1 MQGDRSHREGLQ
13 EANSF
18 KLVGPVATGI
28 ALSNPFS
35 ILAERP
41 STNTGTSNVN
51 NSQVPSS
58 PCTSPTSLSTPLA
71 SSSNLIQSL
80 SIASATAT
88 FTSINSASAFA
99 ISPAISISQIS
110 HHQQQR
116 HPPVSHSSNSND
128 ASPSPSLAPTAS
140 SVFALTS
147 TSRPL
152 MKVRGFV
159 NRHPAVFLIDSGGSG
174 NFLAQSF
181 VSKHSDM
188 IAHASAG
195 TVSLADGTARP
206 TSIVKSASIGIE
218 SYTDNVDLVV
228 CPLSGFDVILGM
240 PWLEHYNPR
249 IDWVRRELSF
259 TDEHATSHNF
269 VGTVSLSNRVSLP
282 LSSSPSASS
291 NIDAVT
297 RSAIRVSESTHSNNV
312 EQHSSSPASNLGSSK
327 YIREVSKSS
336 LNFNNESRIP
346 DPSVPSP
353 DVIVTPSTSYDV
365 DYHTDNTPVKH
376 PQSTPGSPT
385 PVQHGVTGTQS
396 TASTSVLMTP
406 QQVRRASKR
415 GQLMSACIIF
425 IDYND
430 AREVCTSPSSHNI
443 NSVSSATSLESAS
456 LAAAS
461 TDVIAEYHDVFP
473 DALPHGLPP
482 SRDVDHRIELVP
494 GSIPPSR
501 PTYRQSASEL
511 AELKSQLAEL
521 IALGFIQPSKSPYG
535 APVLFVKKKDG
546 TTRMCIDYRALNDIT
561 IKNAYPLPLVGE
573 LFDRLQ
579 GAKYFSKIDLRSGYH
594 QIRVASEDVPKTA
607 FRTRYGHFEFLVLP
621 FGLTNAPATFMHLM
635 HQTFR
640 QYLDDFVIV
649 FLDDIL
655 IYSRTL
661 AEHHIHIRKVLDIL
675 RSQKLFGKES
685 KCEFFR
691 SDVEFLG
698 HIVGRDGLRMMSDKI
713 EAVAAWPTPTSVTQV
728 RAFLGTIGF
737 YRRFIRDFSAV
748 AAPLS
753 DLTKNDATW
762 RWTPTEESAFRRMI
776 ALAVAAPVLVL
787 PDPNIPYVVHTDASG
802 FATGAVLSQDQG
814 NGLQPIAYM
823 SKKMLPAETRY
834 PVHEQEL
841 LAIIQAPGTW
851 KHYLMGAKFTV
862 MTDHRSLQY
871 FKTQPQLSNREIH
884 WKDVIANFDFDIVY
898 IEGKTNIVADGLSRR
913 SDHVDASTSSSS
925 SSSLG
930 AASLGVAHSSV
941 ESSTSSSHRC
951 NAVTYLLADIHEAIR
966 SDSSYQSRLK
976 QSASALSKD
985 DFTIVR
991 SYLYYKSDRLV
1002 IPNDAALRTR
1012 IIHECHDTPTSGHL
1026 GKDKTLALAKR
1037 KFYWLGMDSDI
1048 VSYVTSCD
1056 AGQRNKPSHQS
1067 KMGLLQP
1074 LPIPHRPWSQVSLDL
1089 ITALPRTLLGHDAIV
1104 VFVDKVTKMVH
1115 YVATTT
1121 NVTAPQLALLFMHE
1135 VVRLHGV
1142 PDSLLS
1148 DRDPRFTA
1156 HFWRSLWDQLGT
1168 KLTMSTAYHPQTD
1181 GQTERSN
1188 RTLEEA
1194 LRAYVN
1200 WRQTDWDVH
1209 LSALEISINN
1219 ARNSSTG
1226 FTPFYLNSGQEIR
1239 LPLDGAVPVA
1249 GKNPVASD
1257 RILRLHQDLVGNGA
1271 GSHRAS
1277 TEATG
1282 SVRRSTSAS
1291 CHIRCR

>member
-71 SSSNLIQSL
+71 SSSNLIQSR

-841 LAIIQAPGTW
+841 LAIIQALGTW

-871 FKTQPQLSNREIH
+871 FKTQPQLSNRQIH
-884 WKDVIANFDFDIVY
+884 
-898 IEGKTNIVADGLSRR
+898 
-913 SDHVDASTSSSS
+913 
-925 SSSLG
+925 
-930 AASLGVAHSSV
+930 
-941 ESSTSSSHRC
+941 
-951 NAVTYLLADIHEAIR
+951 
-966 SDSSYQSRLK
+966 
-976 QSASALSKD
+976 
-985 DFTIVR
+985 
-991 SYLYYKSDRLV
+991 
-1002 IPNDAALRTR
+1002 
-1012 IIHECHDTPTSGHL
+1012 
-1026 GKDKTLALAKR
+1026 
-1037 KFYWLGMDSDI
+1037 
-1048 VSYVTSCD
+1048 
-1056 AGQRNKPSHQS
+1056 
-1067 KMGLLQP
+1067 
-1074 LPIPHRPWSQVSLDL
+1074 
-1089 ITALPRTLLGHDAIV
+1089 
-1104 VFVDKVTKMVH
+1104 
-1115 YVATTT
+1115 
-1121 NVTAPQLALLFMHE
+1121 
-1135 VVRLHGV
+1135 
-1142 PDSLLS
+1142 
-1148 DRDPRFTA
+1148 
-1156 HFWRSLWDQLGT
+1156 
-1168 KLTMSTAYHPQTD
+1168 
-1181 GQTERSN
+1181 
-1188 RTLEEA
+1188 
-1194 LRAYVN
+1194 
-1200 WRQTDWDVH
+1200 
-1209 LSALEISINN
+1209 
-1219 ARNSSTG
+1219 
-1226 FTPFYLNSGQEIR
+1226 
-1239 LPLDGAVPVA
+1239 
-1249 GKNPVASD
+1249 
-1257 RILRLHQDLVGNGA
+1257 
-1271 GSHRAS
+1271 
-1277 TEATG
+1277 
-1282 SVRRSTSAS
+1282 
-1291 CHIRCR
+1291 